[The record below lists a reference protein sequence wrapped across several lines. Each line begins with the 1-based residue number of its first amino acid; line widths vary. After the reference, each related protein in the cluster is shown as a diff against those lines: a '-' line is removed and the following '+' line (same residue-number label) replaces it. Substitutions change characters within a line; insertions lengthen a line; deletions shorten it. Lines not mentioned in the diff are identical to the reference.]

1 MSSNNIPNETETI
14 ARLKAQLAHKDKA
27 LRLVK
32 AIDKIR
38 DQHQEP
44 VQMLSALV
52 NLLADQFNT
61 ALCLLALVDPESGNV
76 ELKAVQRQQKT
87 NSNVNQL
94 IHRDLVAKAV
104 YLPSVTVL
112 DQSDLEGE
120 FDLPQDMH
128 IVAVPIALEKDK
140 PLGAL
145 LLARPKKAFTPEDI
159 GLLTLAEEHI
169 DSAVVQG
176 HAYNELQHRYK
187 ELDLIYRI
195 DRIRDHH
202 LPLDEMLNEI
212 LQIVQHAIPS
222 EIGFAMLYDQTGKR
236 LGMRA
241 ATREDLFHLSP
252 YTQKIEAYAYKAL
265 EDAEIMRLNDLTVNG
280 LRSMMCLPLI
290 LNERII
296 GALGVLNR
304 YNQRGFTHQD
314 EQLLSAIGSQM
325 DTAIYES
332 LEQRHLR
339 DVLGRSVD
347 PRIMEHI
354 LSSDKDV
361 LKTERMFLSVLYAD
375 LRGSTSLAERTEPD
389 VLINFINDYL
399 YAMTDVVFEHRA
411 TLDKFVGDEV
421 MALFGAPFPM
431 ADHALCAIRAGLDMQ
446 KAHLEV
452 MAKWEPTGIVP
463 TPVGIGIATGDLIA
477 GEVGSKERA
486 DYTVMGKAANL
497 GARICSAAQGGQLL
511 VCDETYRLVEGRVKS
526 RPIHGMQFK
535 GVDKDMIVYEIFE
548 VL

>member
-1 MSSNNIPNETETI
+1 MSTESLTDDKETI
-14 ARLKAQLAHKDKA
+14 ARLKEQLAHKNKA
-27 LRLVK
+27 LKLIME
-32 AIDKIR
+32 IDNIR
-38 DQHQEP
+38 DQNKEP
-44 VQMLSALV
+44 VAMLSAIV
-52 NLLADQFNT
+52 NLLADEFDT
-61 ALCLLALVDPESGNV
+61 ALCLLALVDQATGV
-76 ELKAVQRQQKT
+76 TELKAVHRHHRT
-87 NSNVNQL
+87 SSNIEQL
-94 IHRDLVAKAV
+94 IHRELVDSAV
-104 YLPSVTVL
+104 KLKTVTIWDPNTL
-112 DQSDLEGE
+112 QTE
-120 FDLPQDMH
+120 FDLPEDLQ
-128 IVAVPIALEKDK
+128 IAAVPIAVDDNQ

-145 LLARPKKAFTPEDI
+145 LLARRKKTFKPSDI
-159 GLLTLAEEHI
+159 DLLSIAEEHI

-176 HAYNELQHRYK
+176 HAYNELQHRYQ
-187 ELDLIYRI
+187 ELDLIYQI
-195 DRIRDHH
+195 DKIRDQH
-202 LPLDEMLNEI
+202 LPLDDMLNAV
-212 LQIVQHAIPS
+212 LQIIRDAIPS
-222 EIGFAMLYDQTGKR
+222 EIGFAMLYNQTGKK

-252 YTQKIEAYAYKAL
+252 YTKKIEELAYKAL

-290 LNERII
+290 LNDRII
-296 GALGVLNR
+296 GALGVVNR
-304 YNQRGFTHQD
+304 YNQRGFMPED
-314 EQLLSAIGSQM
+314 ERLLSAIGSQM

-361 LKTERMFLSVLYAD
+361 LKSERMHLSVLYAD

-389 VLINFINDYL
+389 VLIQFINDYL
-399 YAMTDVVFEHRA
+399 YAMTDVIFDHKA

-431 ADHALCAIRAGLDMQ
+431 EDYALCAIRAGLDMQ
-446 KAHLEV
+446 EAHLKV
-452 MAKWEPTGIVP
+452 MQKWEKTGIMP
-463 TPVGIGIATGDLIA
+463 APVGVGIATGELIA

-486 DYTVMGKAANL
+486 DYTVMGRAANL

-511 VCDETYRLVEGRVKS
+511 VCEETFRLVENRVKV
-526 RPIHGMQFK
+526 RPIYGMQFK
-535 GVDKDMIVYEIFE
+535 GVDKDMIVYEILS